1 MKKAGYAA
9 CIAGQWHCNSLKQPQ
24 PGDFG
29 FDHWFSTKNNAAP
42 SHVNP
47 KNFVRNGEPV
57 APLEGYSCHLIVNE
71 AIAWLKKQNPDQP
84 FFLYVP
90 FHEPNQPVA
99 SPPDLVA
106 KYRKISRN
114 EDQAQYFFNVENMD
128 RAVGRLMT
136 ELKQLK
142 KHENTLVIFISD
154 NGPETLK
161 RCSGAGRS
169 YGTPGPFRGM
179 KLWTT
184 AAGSRVPGIMR

>member
-1 MKKAGYAA
+1 M
-9 CIAGQWHCNSLKQPQ
+9 
-24 PGDFG
+24 
-29 FDHWFSTKNNAAP
+29 
-42 SHVNP
+42 
-47 KNFVRNGEPV
+47 
-57 APLEGYSCHLIVNE
+57 NE

-84 FFLYVP
+84 CFLYVP

-142 KHENTLVIFISD
+142 KHENTLVIFTSD

-161 RCSGAGRS
+161 RYSGAGRS
-169 YGTPGPFRGM
+169 YGTPGPFWGM